1 MRRYFLKRLAQTA
14 LTAWVTVTAVFLLL
28 RMAPGDPAANYAPP
42 NPTSEQLAAVRE
54 EFGLDQPVLA
64 QYLTYLGQLLRGDIG
79 DSFQF
84 RRPAVDVV
92 LGRLPYTITLAVAVI
107 VVTALIA
114 IPLGVWMARR
124 NNTAGELGANIATIA
139 GQSMPDFWI
148 GFVLLTVF
156 AVNLQWFPSSG
167 FTSMSSIVLPCLTIV
182 ILQVA
187 LISRLVRREMVTNLA
202 APYVTIARSRG
213 ISERRLT
220 WRYAFANSSIPVVT
234 ALGTRFA
241 ALLNGVVI
249 VEVVFRWPGVGE
261 LVVDA
266 LQRRDFPLIQ
276 ATVLVTVLLA
286 LLVQLLV
293 DMLYPLMDPRVR
305 LGQEAR
311 A

>member
-1 MRRYFLKRLAQTA
+1 MPRYLLKRLLQTV
-14 LTAWVTVTAVFLLL
+14 LTAWFTVTVVFVLL
-28 RMAPGDPAANYAPP
+28 RMAPGDPAVNYAPP
-42 NPTSEQLAAVRE
+42 NPSSEQLAAVRH
-54 EFGLDQPVLA
+54 EFGLDQPVLG
-64 QYLTYLGQLLRGDIG
+64 QYLTYLQHLLRGDIG
-79 DSFQF
+79 ESFQF
-84 RRPAVDVV
+84 RQSALQVV
-92 LGRLPYTITLAVAVI
+92 LDRLPYTITLAVAAI
-107 VVTALIA
+107 AVTALLA

-124 NNTAGELGANIATIA
+124 GNTAGELGANIATIA

-148 GFVLLTVF
+148 GFVLLIVF
-156 AVNLQWFPSSG
+156 AVNLQWFPPSG

-187 LISRLVRREMVTNLA
+187 LVSRLVRREMVTNLN

-213 ISERRLT
+213 VSERRLT

-241 ALLNGVVI
+241 AMLNGVVI
-249 VEVVFRWPGVGE
+249 VEVVFKWPGVGE

-266 LQRRDFPLIQ
+266 LERRDFPLIQ
-276 ATVLVTVLLA
+276 ATVLVTVVLA

-305 LGQEAR
+305 LQEAR
-311 A
+311 R